1 MEVEDFTELY
11 GERTNT
17 VNAHIFRDL
26 PKSQLKETSDCSTE
40 TEDAALKGKI
50 ISWEMVAND
59 SLKLVYLP
67 W

>member
-40 TEDAALKGKI
+40 AEDAALKGKI
-50 ISWEMVAND
+50 IS
-59 SLKLVYLP
+59 
-67 W
+67 